1 MHHVADREFADF
13 GRIVTAYDFAAWLTY
28 LDTRTTVPGEG
39 NVYVASEPG
48 LEALAPFAQL
58 RDTVY
63 GGLDI
68 QAGYC
73 NGLASRL
80 NGLEYHKSPEFFVTQ
95 TELVLLLAPYRAMR
109 DFTLDAAHV
118 RAFYFPAGTAVEL
131 FGSTLHFAP
140 SRLSDAGFKSAI
152 VLLRGTNTDPPP
164 DEQPLRGR
172 SRSAPAVPQAQVAA
186 RASGQSGA
194 PRPRRGAG
202 DSPATIWKSGTGR
215 GRRPGGSPGG
225 GSLTDGRTTWTSSP
239 IPRPASPAIR
249 DTTG

>member
-1 MHHVADREFADF
+1 MDRLRKLNPHLRMHHVADREFDDF

-28 LDTRTTVPGEG
+28 LDTRTKVPGEG

-109 DFTLDAAHV
+109 DFTLDASHV
-118 RAFYFPAGTAVEL
+118 QAFYFPAGTAVEL

-164 DEQPLRGR
+164 ESSRCGADPEARLLFRKHKWLLAHPDNPALLARG
-172 SRSAPAVPQAQVAA
+172 AVPALT
-186 RASGQSGA
+186 
-194 PRPRRGAG
+194 G
-202 DSPATIWKSGTGR
+202 DNLEVR
-215 GRRPGGSPGG
+215 YR
-225 GSLTDGRTTWTSSP
+225 
-239 IPRPASPAIR
+239 
-249 DTTG
+249 